1 MDDYF
6 ISLRNTSPP
15 IFLFLREQ
23 SSQVNPTRMKRVAR
37 KKGEREKVYE
47 GERLPSGRCAI

>member
-6 ISLRNTSPP
+6 ISLRKTSPP
-15 IFLFLREQ
+15 IFLFQ